1 MAVKR
6 RWEISTIVFT
16 VLAIITIILNWGG
29 KDKIISL
36 LLSVGDVWIVMI
48 LFSVIGRF
56 CQPVHNYSL
65 IVCMVVR
72 GAWVIVQLELVL
84 KNSALVEDYFDYS
97 AWQTNFVVRIVT
109 PLCMLFL
116 TQFNVYLF
124 FILPF
129 TLVMSATITTYTE
142 NIFVDTLSCSSI
154 LVNYSMGS
162 TVMRDFA
169 LIFFISMGL
178 YSHKS
183 TLVSRFITNERS
195 QL

>member
-29 KDKIISL
+29 GKDKIISL
-36 LLSVGDVWIVMI
+36 LLGVGDIWVVMI

-72 GAWVIVQLELVL
+72 GAWVILQLEMVL
-84 KNSALVEDYFDYS
+84 ENSDLIVDYFDYT
-97 AWQTNFVVRIVT
+97 AWQTNFFVRVIT

-116 TQFNVYLF
+116 TQFNLYLF
-124 FILPF
+124 VVLPL
-129 TLVMSATITTYTE
+129 TLVI
-142 NIFVDTLSCSSI
+142 
-154 LVNYSMGS
+154 
-162 TVMRDFA
+162 
-169 LIFFISMGL
+169 
-178 YSHKS
+178 
-183 TLVSRFITNERS
+183 
-195 QL
+195 